1 MVVHE
6 GTGGVKPTFGG
17 VQVPEFEIEITS
29 SGGSEEPGS
38 MRASLRR
45 SVTETLRARL
55 SATLS
60 MGHERKSIMKE
71 KASVAPALME
81 IEEAWTERNDAAI
94 EAEAS
99 QRRSATKA
107 HAAAAHTEL

>member
-1 MVVHE
+1 
-6 GTGGVKPTFGG
+6 
-17 VQVPEFEIEITS
+17 
-29 SGGSEEPGS
+29 
-38 MRASLRR
+38 
-45 SVTETLRARL
+45 
-55 SATLS
+55 
-60 MGHERKSIMKE
+60 MKE

-107 HAAAAHTEL
+107 HAAAAPAHTEL